1 MALNNGWNIIVC
13 GDFEKPLLVHVNPS
27 KKTIAHLKGNI
38 CRRMNIPESESSNL
52 TLYCNEQE
60 LPEEKLLQ
68 DCAGL
73 RNGVGVLAAI
83 KPFVINVYSPDRD
96 ASLRIE
102 IPKRELK
109 DWKIHVSSLLK
120 LIHFRYAFLN
130 CEHDILAVNG
140 RVIDDES
147 LKITEVVWHDC
158 LMTYT
163 RMSQF
168 YIPSTDDCIGGRS
181 VLLPSATK
189 EAFASTHG
197 IFGRKVNSLRHYPWG
212 DFWTVTLQKFDG
224 TKTPLTFP
232 NPANFPIFNLREAVK
247 DVVSVP
253 PQQQKLVLGET
264 VLEDWDNEGEALLVT
279 HYPGFYDG
287 VTLYLIQLTDG
298 IRVTY
303 DYKHKNIRHSE
314 RNLSYYTPC
323 SSFSP
328 RTSYYTPSSSHG
340 LIMAPEYINIPSPT
354 HFKINLLG
362 AILQHCLDIER
373 CNCNIF
379 SLFDEKE
386 QCNCKLFVCSSTAN
400 NFVLCSNKP
409 VSSVEWITDGC
420 TLTLRRPAP
429 RQKTQ

>member
-1 MALNNGWNIIVC
+1 MASNNGWNIIVC
-13 GDFEKPLLVHVNPS
+13 GDFEKPLLVYVNPS
-27 KKTIAHLKGNI
+27 EWTVAYLKGNI
-38 CRRMNIPESESSNL
+38 CRRMNIPKSEYSNL
-52 TLYCNEQE
+52 TLYYNQKE

-102 IPKRELK
+102 IPKQELN
-109 DWKIHVSSLLK
+109 DWNVSFLLK
-120 LIHFRYAFLN
+120 LIRFRYAFSE
-130 CEHDILAVNG
+130 CKHDILAVNE

-147 LKITEVVWHDC
+147 LKITEVREIRHDC

-168 YIPSTDDCIGGRS
+168 CIPSTDGFGQRF
-181 VLLPSATK
+181 VLLPSATN
-189 EAFASTHG
+189 EVFASTHG
-197 IFGRKVNSLRHYPWG
+197 IFGRKVDSRKHYPWG

-232 NPANFPIFNLREAVK
+232 NPAHLPIFKLREAVK

-253 PQQQKLVLGET
+253 PYQQKLVLGET

-287 VTLYLIQLTDG
+287 VTLYLIQQTDG
-298 IRVTY
+298 IHVKY
-303 DYKHKNIRHSE
+303 EYKNECRYIRESK
-314 RNLSYYTPC
+314 RCLSCIPYIALE
-323 SSFSP
+323 S
-328 RTSYYTPSSSHG
+328 G
-340 LIMAPEYINIPSPT
+340 VQAPKYINIPSPT
-354 HFKINLLG
+354 HFTINLLG
-362 AILQHCLDIER
+362 AILQNCLDVER
-373 CNCNIF
+373 CICNR
-379 SLFDEKE
+379 EKGLKK
-386 QCNCKLFVCSSTAN
+386 QCNCKLFVCSSTTN

-420 TLTLRRPAP
+420 TLTLRQPAP
-429 RQKTQ
+429 SQKTQ